1 MKIIPLIGIL
11 HFFGPLIFYKSKR
24 AMLIFINGLI
34 YHSLDISDINNQ
46 INTPFVD
53 LFKYYD
59 LSTNIIFSLHGVYY
73 YPFTLKYAILAAII
87 YIIEVLCV
95 KYTNLPYYNTDIF
108 HLFVHIIAS
117 YSLSLTL

>member
-73 YPFTLKYAILAAII
+73 YPFTLKYAILGTII

-95 KYTNLPYYNTDIF
+95 KYTNLHYYHTDIF
-108 HLFVHIIAS
+108 HLFVHIIAG

>member
-46 INTPFVD
+46 INTTFINF
-53 LFKYYD
+53 LKHYD
-59 LSTNIIFSLHGVYY
+59 IFSNMSMTLYTIYY
-73 YPFTLKYAILAAII
+73 YPFTLKYAILGTII

-95 KYTNLPYYNTDIF
+95 KYTNLHYYHTDIF
-108 HLFVHIIAS
+108 HLFVHIIAG